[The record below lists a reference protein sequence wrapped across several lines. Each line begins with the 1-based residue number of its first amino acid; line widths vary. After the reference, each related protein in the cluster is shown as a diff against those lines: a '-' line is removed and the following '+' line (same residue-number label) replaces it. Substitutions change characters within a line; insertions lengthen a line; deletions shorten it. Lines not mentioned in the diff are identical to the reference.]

1 MAEGVNNNN
10 NGHNNDHLSGNEYEI
25 LEQRSISNVQVESIS
40 RFLSECPE
48 AALSVHKF
56 LQTNYSKSNQQQ
68 QIVQPVNSTP
78 KRGHP
83 LDESGS
89 SINNGRGRRKYPR
102 KGIDSSAHKQSQ
114 YVQQEINLQ
123 PQQPSSSTSSGERQH
138 QVINQASTN
147 RKRIS
152 FNQLKHAVSSNLPC
166 FFIEFTSEADR
177 HSIPTAL
184 QASDLIL
191 KELQSKGV
199 LIKKFTLVGW
209 SGKKLKLGVNNK
221 EDYATL
227 VGSDKWPTKI
237 NGIDIVVAKPKY
249 VPDSFALV
257 VRYVPRELEENF
269 VSNEIQRTIASA
281 DRIKRI
287 HYSYQRRTDDYRFD
301 VKDYSE
307 YNAVLQLGRIA
318 IGHSWL
324 SITKFYPGNRLTY
337 CTKCWCL
344 GHLRNKCNSENKC
357 RICLENLSVDTPHMC
372 KNEPKCA
379 QCDGN
384 HHSLDSQCQVIKE
397 YKDQL
402 KEDVEDAI
410 QKGFLQRLSLQ
421 EKSPVF
427 ELCDQDFPP
436 LTTSDNHSKKQW
448 NIAQPRTS
456 DTEKAFESINDNLA
470 KLIDSNKRLE
480 NKVDLLS
487 SSMKTVTLDTQLHQ
501 AVLADTIN
509 IMKDFIQ
516 YFIRATLISSKSDRV
531 SLVPVANE
539 FYNRFHVASSRLI
552 NGFQL
557 NHQVQLIPT
566 SHNNNIVQTDQQS
579 SSIYNSTQNAK
590 DEAMHRLITW
600 NFSTKDQKLVI
611 SLLDE
616 WYSGR
621 TLNTVLEEWEK
632 VGISSLRKQK
642 EYLKILCY
650 NVEGWGTRAVEAID
664 LVYKVQASICIFT
677 EVGELWN
684 TCRLPHFNTFYQKG
698 TNKNGGVCI
707 AVGKHLK
714 ATRIEIN
721 IPNTVII
728 DITGLSEPV
737 RIIGIYWP
745 TSQQRDLDEI
755 QPFVIEGT
763 ILSGDFNATVK
774 EWNSPITDRRVPPEQ
789 SGFRP
794 KCLLPTRVL
803 SIYQEVKNSM
813 AANIPTF
820 ALYVDY
826 QKAYDRVWHAALLC
840 KLERMGM
847 PFNLLKMTCS
857 WLKDRKVYVEYG
869 EITSK
874 IFNIN
879 IGLPQGSSLSPYLF
893 IVFHADLTNY
903 PGAHSC
909 HLFADDLCVLIKP
922 PIMKSLDSMIEYLE
936 KEGTRVCNQ
945 FFLYSKKWK
954 QPLNVSKT
962 VVQLF
967 HTQVKRPVVSV
978 TINGNKIEL
987 VKEFKYLGFTWTDK
1001 LSLKPTV
1008 DKTIGNIQ
1016 RSL

>member
-1 MAEGVNNNN
+1 M
-10 NGHNNDHLSGNEYEI
+10 LS
-25 LEQRSISNVQVESIS
+25 R
-40 RFLSECPE
+40 
-48 AALSVHKF
+48 
-56 LQTNYSKSNQQQ
+56 T
-68 QIVQPVNSTP
+68 
-78 KRGHP
+78 
-83 LDESGS
+83 
-89 SINNGRGRRKYPR
+89 
-102 KGIDSSAHKQSQ
+102 
-114 YVQQEINLQ
+114 
-123 PQQPSSSTSSGERQH
+123 
-138 QVINQASTN
+138 
-147 RKRIS
+147 
-152 FNQLKHAVSSNLPC
+152 SNL
-166 FFIEFTSEADR
+166 
-177 HSIPTAL
+177 
-184 QASDLIL
+184 
-191 KELQSKGV
+191 
-199 LIKKFTLVGW
+199 
-209 SGKKLKLGVNNK
+209 N
-221 EDYATL
+221 
-227 VGSDKWPTKI
+227 
-237 NGIDIVVAKPKY
+237 VVAKAFFPASRNY
-249 VPDSFALV
+249 LFN
-257 VRYVPRELEENF
+257 PR
-269 VSNEIQRTIASA
+269 
-281 DRIKRI
+281 
-287 HYSYQRRTDDYRFD
+287 
-301 VKDYSE
+301 
-307 YNAVLQLGRIA
+307 
-318 IGHSWL
+318 
-324 SITKFYPGNRLTY
+324 
-337 CTKCWCL
+337 
-344 GHLRNKCNSENKC
+344 
-357 RICLENLSVDTPHMC
+357 
-372 KNEPKCA
+372 
-379 QCDGN
+379 
-384 HHSLDSQCQVIKE
+384 
-397 YKDQL
+397 
-402 KEDVEDAI
+402 
-410 QKGFLQRLSLQ
+410 
-421 EKSPVF
+421 
-427 ELCDQDFPP
+427 
-436 LTTSDNHSKKQW
+436 
-448 NIAQPRTS
+448 
-456 DTEKAFESINDNLA
+456 
-470 KLIDSNKRLE
+470 
-480 NKVDLLS
+480 
-487 SSMKTVTLDTQLHQ
+487 
-501 AVLADTIN
+501 
-509 IMKDFIQ
+509 
-516 YFIRATLISSKSDRV
+516 
-531 SLVPVANE
+531 
-539 FYNRFHVASSRLI
+539 
-552 NGFQL
+552 
-557 NHQVQLIPT
+557 
-566 SHNNNIVQTDQQS
+566 
-579 SSIYNSTQNAK
+579 
-590 DEAMHRLITW
+590 DEAMHRLNTW
-600 NFSTKDQKLVI
+600 NFSTKDQKLVL

-616 WYSGR
+616 WYTGR
-621 TLNTVLEEWEK
+621 TLNIVLEEWEK
-632 VGISSLRKQK
+632 VGIAFLRNQN
-642 EYLKILCY
+642 EYIKILCY
-650 NVEGWGTRAVEAID
+650 NVEGWGTRAAEAID

-677 EVGELWN
+677 EVEELWN
-684 TCRLPHFNTFYQKG
+684 TCRLPYFNTFYQKG

-714 ATRIEIN
+714 ATRIEVN
-721 IPNTVII
+721 IPNTIII

>member
-1 MAEGVNNNN
+1 M
-10 NGHNNDHLSGNEYEI
+10 LS
-25 LEQRSISNVQVESIS
+25 R
-40 RFLSECPE
+40 
-48 AALSVHKF
+48 
-56 LQTNYSKSNQQQ
+56 T
-68 QIVQPVNSTP
+68 
-78 KRGHP
+78 
-83 LDESGS
+83 
-89 SINNGRGRRKYPR
+89 
-102 KGIDSSAHKQSQ
+102 
-114 YVQQEINLQ
+114 
-123 PQQPSSSTSSGERQH
+123 
-138 QVINQASTN
+138 
-147 RKRIS
+147 
-152 FNQLKHAVSSNLPC
+152 SNL
-166 FFIEFTSEADR
+166 
-177 HSIPTAL
+177 
-184 QASDLIL
+184 
-191 KELQSKGV
+191 
-199 LIKKFTLVGW
+199 
-209 SGKKLKLGVNNK
+209 N
-221 EDYATL
+221 
-227 VGSDKWPTKI
+227 
-237 NGIDIVVAKPKY
+237 VVAKAFFPASRNY
-249 VPDSFALV
+249 LFN
-257 VRYVPRELEENF
+257 PR
-269 VSNEIQRTIASA
+269 
-281 DRIKRI
+281 
-287 HYSYQRRTDDYRFD
+287 
-301 VKDYSE
+301 
-307 YNAVLQLGRIA
+307 
-318 IGHSWL
+318 
-324 SITKFYPGNRLTY
+324 
-337 CTKCWCL
+337 
-344 GHLRNKCNSENKC
+344 
-357 RICLENLSVDTPHMC
+357 
-372 KNEPKCA
+372 
-379 QCDGN
+379 
-384 HHSLDSQCQVIKE
+384 
-397 YKDQL
+397 
-402 KEDVEDAI
+402 
-410 QKGFLQRLSLQ
+410 
-421 EKSPVF
+421 
-427 ELCDQDFPP
+427 
-436 LTTSDNHSKKQW
+436 
-448 NIAQPRTS
+448 
-456 DTEKAFESINDNLA
+456 
-470 KLIDSNKRLE
+470 
-480 NKVDLLS
+480 
-487 SSMKTVTLDTQLHQ
+487 
-501 AVLADTIN
+501 
-509 IMKDFIQ
+509 
-516 YFIRATLISSKSDRV
+516 
-531 SLVPVANE
+531 
-539 FYNRFHVASSRLI
+539 
-552 NGFQL
+552 
-557 NHQVQLIPT
+557 
-566 SHNNNIVQTDQQS
+566 
-579 SSIYNSTQNAK
+579 
-590 DEAMHRLITW
+590 DEAMHRLNTW
-600 NFSTKDQKLVI
+600 NFSTKDQKLVL

-616 WYSGR
+616 WYTGR
-621 TLNTVLEEWEK
+621 TLNIVLEEWEK
-632 VGISSLRKQK
+632 VGIAFLRNQN
-642 EYLKILCY
+642 EYIKILCY
-650 NVEGWGTRAVEAID
+650 NVEGWGTRAAEAID

-677 EVGELWN
+677 EVEELWN
-684 TCRLPHFNTFYQKG
+684 TCRLPYFNTFYQKG

-714 ATRIEIN
+714 ATRIEVN
-721 IPNTVII
+721 IPNTIII

-755 QPFVIEGT
+755 QPHWAET
-763 ILSGDFNATVK
+763 NRL
-774 EWNSPITDRRVPPEQ
+774 VPPEQ